1 MKPFAYLDD
10 IVIVLSTF
18 FSLLIP
24 ISEFYRSQVRY
35 LGFVVQW
42 NLTVNSEKVPPILEY
57 PAPRNLKQL
66 HRIIQ
71 FLNMSFYHRF
81 IPQFATISEPLMRN
95 YWKRISVESGDEQHH
110 LKRFACIWLQL
121 RPHRA
126 GILTVRSCYRPMS
139 IPSDSVLFWCRISA
153 MLEIL
158 SRLRVTRYRMP
169 KRNIPSRNKNIWLS

>member
-95 YWKRISVESGDEQHH
+95 Y
-110 LKRFACIWLQL
+110 
-121 RPHRA
+121 
-126 GILTVRSCYRPMS
+126 
-139 IPSDSVLFWCRISA
+139 
-153 MLEIL
+153 
-158 SRLRVTRYRMP
+158 
-169 KRNIPSRNKNIWLS
+169 